1 MIGPQRGVCGEL
13 GEGRAAFLQISP
25 WGGRFLGFN
34 PLPGGAALAERLAN
48 FRTGQGKI
56 HEVLAVEFGIAPS
69 TLAK

>member
-1 MIGPQRGVCGEL
+1 M
-13 GEGRAAFLQISP
+13 
-25 WGGRFLGFN
+25 GGRFLGFN

-69 TLAK
+69 TLAE